1 MGHKNKELY
10 GKTLLGTNISLM
22 KLALLKMTIS
32 FPKVGYVNSLE
43 GKYLKKTSERPIF
56 LKATLTA
63 FRGLQV
69 DGTATA
75 TGCFPGTP

>member
-10 GKTLLGTNISLM
+10 GKTLLGTNISP
-22 KLALLKMTIS
+22 TNGTFEDDFS

-63 FRGLQV
+63 F
-69 DGTATA
+69 
-75 TGCFPGTP
+75 